1 MWNAQHN
8 GACSVEQVAR
18 GKRTATLRQLDT
30 HDTFVRDLEAV
41 AIVDKVIAHE
51 TNARF
56 MSEMVSARKPF
67 GLATNVKPIEG
78 GDLHYRYSGGLG
90 EYPSAKITNGG
101 EWVAKWKVIISYLT
115 YDHAGRPGKDGKKRI
130 LSTTEI
136 LPPNSVCSETYLVAG
151 VFDTKEE
158 AEHLSGYLKTKF
170 ARFLIAQQAST
181 QHIKRDSFTWVP
193 IQDFTKP
200 WNDMELYIKYELNPE
215 EVAYIESTIKE
226 M

>member
-1 MWNAQHN
+1 M
-8 GACSVEQVAR
+8 
-18 GKRTATLRQLDT
+18 
-30 HDTFVRDLEAV
+30 
-41 AIVDKVIAHE
+41 
-51 TNARF
+51 
-56 MSEMVSARKPF
+56 
-67 GLATNVKPIEG
+67 
-78 GDLHYRYSGGLG
+78 
-90 EYPSAKITNGG
+90 
-101 EWVAKWKVIISYLT
+101 
-115 YDHAGRPGKDGKKRI
+115 
-130 LSTTEI
+130 
-136 LPPNSVCSETYLVAG
+136 AG

-158 AEHLSGYLKTKF
+158 AEHLFGYLKTKF